1 MPREVQ
7 SWGFKLLGSLSP
19 PRVPKELNDFD
30 SRGRP
35 FPAFKGK
42 FLLKDCVG
50 WMQRVAYDVGQG
62 M

>member
-19 PRVPKELNDFD
+19 PGVPKELNGFD

-35 FPAFKGK
+35 FPAFKGEVSTEG
-42 FLLKDCVG
+42 L
-50 WMQRVAYDVGQG
+50 RG
-62 M
+62 MDAAGRL

>member
-1 MPREVQ
+1 MRREVH

-19 PRVPKELNDFD
+19 PRVPKELNVFD

-35 FPAFKGK
+35 FPVFKGEVSTEG
-42 FLLKDCVG
+42 LHG
-50 WMQRVAYDVGQG
+50 MQRVACDVGQG